1 MGVMDRYSEKKKK
14 KDEESTGGKSASGG
28 VAERYERNQYYQT
41 LDTDSVDEN
50 YINSFISDTNTF
62 FKGVKE
68 NSISYDAG
76 KSTFGDLSTRYDTIQ
91 GWLYKNNINEEK
103 YASLSSTFDGLQS
116 SFDGLKDFYSRWD
129 NEDEYKKAVEQE
141 EAEKKALE
149 DKLNFDFEAGQK
161 EIDELNKLLEEY
173 DYLILRQSTADPNS
187 EANVRLRELRS
198 QYGSK
203 ADIQGLVSEKIAYME
218 EAKLA
223 QKSVKLASVNNPG
236 SENYDIEFDKYTG
249 YTPGKKHLIP
259 TYEDLAYDVINGNR
273 DVNLAVGQAWDRISD
288 RELYRLDAVGYM
300 EPDEIALYNYYYSKY
315 GMDAAEEYLDTIYG
329 ELKYRLENQ
338 NILDMRQLAEDN
350 PMWASVGSV
359 FTSLASAGEYLN
371 DLIYYKVDQLDGNYV
386 SMDTN
391 HAANVTNTIRGTVA
405 EQVDWEI
412 GNWDAF
418 DFLYN
423 TTMSGVDSVVAGTLF
438 GGYGGVTLGLT
449 AAAQGTNDALDR
461 GMSDGQAFWSGLF
474 SGVFECL
481 FESIS
486 IGQFDSLKEIA
497 PKNMKDILKNLGK
510 SMLVNASEET
520 LTEIANIAYDTL
532 VNGEFANYTLE
543 DLKNGA
549 WKDALWQVLESGAS
563 GALMGLGIGSI
574 ANAVGYAKGNREAK
588 RNYGSDPEAL
598 VGKALEIDPGNAFAQ
613 KMKGRLESGKSL
625 SGGQLNRL
633 VQQNEQ
639 TLKVQDMEYIKSVVA
654 PRLTKLGETSDVQ
667 ALASALA
674 KQAVGERLGVAERRL
689 IRDSKYGSYFS
700 NELNPENI
708 SSWGYSSEETESID
722 TNRIN
727 AKEYSRLVEA
737 AQLPQEA
744 VETSGNQVVTETQSA
759 AQVTQTAAVEP
770 TSANDQQ
777 MTGKLIG
784 DEATE
789 SEDGVTR
796 QKSTGKEIIPQKI
809 VSIKGNKVLIQTDTG
824 TIAADDIQF
833 GTKETDLLWRSAAD
847 FHGINT
853 AGANGIIRAYESD
866 QPVATYLNGAAQE
879 FRNGYHNLS
888 SGGEYADKLTSF
900 QREIIYA
907 LGQKAAGENIAKEQ
921 AKKTKAKKSAA
932 SVSKTEKVGKVHFD
946 RNGRT
951 FDQKRETALKTME
964 QLSKALGV
972 EFYVFESYVNKAGQ
986 RVYRDANGNE
996 VHAPNGWYDPSDGSI
1011 HIDLN
1016 AGAGGKGA
1024 MLFTIAHELT
1034 HFIREWSPAKFKV
1047 LANFLIKLYGEN
1059 GVSVKM
1065 LVEEQIKKAKKNGRT
1080 IDYDT
1085 AFEEVVADSMEA
1097 IMADGNVVQFMAEL
1111 KQQDKA
1117 LWQKIC
1123 DWFKDLVN
1131 DLKSIVA
1138 AYKGVKPDS
1147 NEGKLVADLKEMI
1160 VVLESLYA
1168 EALVEASD
1176 NFQAA
1181 KVQKNTT
1188 QEGDV
1193 AKYSDRY
1200 LAADTNSEI
1209 LSLVNRVANGEFKAN
1224 EKVYL
1229 DTVSDAIANKIHELT
1244 GIRVNG
1250 FNVAIE
1256 ARQIDHIL
1264 RGHGMNGDTDHS
1276 MADPYDIAKM
1286 EYALSNPDDIRKTG
1300 KTQAYTYMRDGRN
1313 RTVDTV
1319 LYEKKIGDKS
1329 YYVVQAIPD
1338 TKAKTLYIVTAFIG
1352 NSGYKKEASQLINA
1366 KSLDATAKTG
1376 SASTSKVNVA
1386 QDAEEVK
1393 KKFSLRDTV
1402 EETRDLMAYHNIT
1415 PQLLLEALN
1424 RNGLLMPS
1432 LAITN
1437 KGMTDF
1443 GEISLLFDKST
1454 IDPNVDSKNKIY
1466 GADAWTP
1473 TQTQLKKNPKFDVNQ
1488 TVRAVNDMKNL
1499 IGSKFVSELFNVT
1512 PKQFRDTIVKADG
1525 SIYDAYAHNIGM
1537 QTAYAIESGIISKV
1551 PVKNGVIDKV
1561 ALEEQLNSEL
1571 DTDNG
1576 WRQYKKWLNNISDT
1590 IITSYDAATNEDIL
1604 QNMMAQP
1611 DTAKPFKL
1619 SESGDLV
1626 VPVVEYTSVEEMK
1639 RNRGRLDDNAAA
1651 ATKAVADEFI
1661 SFAKPLGNLKTVV
1674 NAINAAFNDRYSTT
1688 DIVKTFNRYGIKL
1701 SAETA
1706 SELQALYKKAVELPT
1721 QYFEAKPQRAVD
1733 LNEIKAVVMPNDSSL
1748 SELKSKLESL
1758 GVTVVEYQAGSNE
1771 SRVKALNSQKD
1782 LKFSDRDSDGNQ
1794 LSEEQRDYF
1803 KDSKVRD
1810 KDGNLLV
1817 MYHGTK
1823 NGDFTVF
1830 DRKKAGKRTGFAIYG
1845 KGNYFTVFENG
1856 ASNYGSRVIPAYL
1869 KIANPIITSAKTGA
1883 FATDVAEAL
1892 GIKATEIFSQT
1903 VSERIKDAGFDG
1915 VIVYGIGEDEG
1926 NIVICVTYDSSQIK
1940 EVSNKNPTSDPDI
1953 RYSERDSDG
1962 TELSREQQ
1970 EYFKN
1975 SKVRDEQG
1983 RLLVMHHGTPNGGFT
1998 KFRSGTYFTQN
2009 ASYADVYQSPGASSI
2024 STKKGA
2030 EAPMTYKVYLDI
2042 KKPFDT
2048 RNAKE
2053 RRIFL
2058 QEFYRKYGTGT
2069 PLADSGLPDWVDG
2082 MDLQEFIEEMGYD
2095 YDGLILDEGGVGG
2108 YGDDVKSRG
2117 LSYVVF
2123 SSEQVKDVGNKTP
2136 TDDPDFRYSERDPE
2150 LEKVNKVLEKENA
2163 QLKHDVAYLK
2173 ELLKLQKQVTGG
2185 TKFTKTSV
2193 EAAARQLMKYSDA
2206 KGDTKELAGLLNAM
2220 YEYIAGSKE
2229 LTWDGVVETAQPA
2242 VAWLQN
2248 HVRTRTERSA
2258 YAKDV
2263 LKEIR
2268 NSRIYLDETQK
2279 KEVAY
2284 QYGSYNEFRK
2294 KTMGSVILTD
2304 NATMS
2309 LDSQWHAWAEQYP
2322 NLFDP
2327 DMSSTD
2333 MPSALLEVLDSLRN
2347 MTETNGYG
2355 YERELFGQE
2364 LLSQVYN
2371 SYWNVSTLYTVKD
2384 KAQKEINKL
2393 KFDHAGRMA
2402 KLKQYHK
2409 EQAAKLKQEH
2419 REDLQR
2425 IRQEM
2430 RDREEAKL
2438 KKLQDQYHESRKK
2451 MSENRH
2457 KAEMRRKIRRTVMD
2471 LKKIL
2476 NNGDK
2481 NRNVKE
2487 DMKDLVTQ
2495 ALRSADILFTDSY
2508 SNEDMV
2514 RYGVGTDMTEQE
2526 AKYMAEAQGILAE
2539 IEASTTAQERQ
2550 EAEIRLQ
2557 GKLDY
2562 RMSKLKDVFV
2572 RERARLNK
2580 ATVAEVLGGL
2590 ADAYVSLENSD
2601 LDYVKGAFDENV
2613 YQYLTTLKGDV
2624 GGTTVKDMSLS
2635 QLEELHKAYT
2645 MVLTTVRNAN
2655 KMFAA
2660 NLKQTREQLGSQ
2672 TINEVKQAGGERKF
2686 RSKAEKAANAFAWN
2700 NQKPVYA
2707 FEWIG
2712 SETLKTL
2719 FDNTRAGEDR
2729 WALDM
2734 IEAREF
2740 YLEQVRKFKYDSWD
2754 FGKQYKFTSSS
2765 GTDFVLNLEQI
2776 MSLYAYSKREQ
2787 AHDHLLKGGF
2797 VFDEATEVIVE
2808 KARGIKQTMLLEDST
2823 AYNVSME
2830 ILAEI
2835 VSKLNAEQK
2844 AFVDQM
2850 QDFLSTTMGDKGNEV
2865 SMQLYGVKLFNEKFY
2880 FPLRSAGQYME
2891 QAKEADL
2898 KKQQGQI
2905 SIVNSGFAKSTKPK
2919 SSNPVVLSGFMDVW
2933 ADHVNDMSMYHSFVL
2948 PMEDFRRVYNYSSPS
2963 MESQA
2968 PVSVNSTI
2976 RNAYGKAATDYID
2989 QLYRDLNGGAVADP
3003 RENLIKSLV
3012 SKFKKAAVFTSLS
3025 VVVQQPSAIGRA
3037 FAVIDPKYFI
3047 GSKVDSKRHKAL
3059 WSELK
3064 QYAPVAAIKEMGY
3077 FDTGMGKSAHDFI
3090 TGKEYNGLKEKVVAL
3105 FTDGNYRDEV
3115 LSKAPALADEL
3126 TWCAIWDAAKR
3137 ETKAKNPKMDVKSEE
3152 FLRLAGKRFTE
3163 VITKTQVYDSVLSRS
3178 ANMRSKG
3185 VFMSIWTA
3193 FMAEPTTSIN
3203 MVEDALRKAKKGD
3216 KGYAARAMGAV
3227 MTSIVLNSLLS
3238 SLIYAMRDDDEDE
3251 TFLEKY
3257 VQSFSVEMLD
3267 GINPLTYYPFL
3278 KDVWSTMQGFDIERS
3293 DMSLITSLTD
3303 SVTKLI
3309 QTYIK
3314 DTDDMDE
3321 EEIAEHKKDL
3331 AGSWWGV
3338 VDYVTALFGIPVKNV
3353 RRDINGAINM
3363 VKTIGED
3370 LNGRDTTW
3378 GSLLDKTWDNAKNSL
3393 PVVGWF
3399 PDETAADKLY
3409 KATVNGDTAY
3419 QKRLESS
3426 YKTEKS
3432 LNNAIRK
3439 GLRNNDARIWEA
3451 AIAWN
3456 NNDLEGYKR
3465 IAKEIIAEGYFSQD
3479 NVVMAIQAEAK
3490 AMLPTESNST
3500 DSKAKGYFTMEKFA
3514 VAISQGNISMAAT
3527 IKADIIETA
3536 QKNGKT
3542 AEEAEKNFTSS
3553 AKTDMKELFLAG
3565 SITATQAIDALTE
3578 FCGVDEEDAQA
3589 DVLYWDFQKEY
3600 PDTFVDDSWI
3610 DEYYEEIADSGIAID
3625 VFVNYRNQVKG
3636 ITGENKK
3643 EARMAVIDSMNITI
3657 AQKDALYYAEG
3668 WAKSKIHEAP
3678 WH

>member
-1 MGVMDRYSEKKKK
+1 MGVMDRYNEKKKK
-14 KDEESTGGKSASGG
+14 KDEESTGGKSSSGG

-41 LDTDSVDEN
+41 LDTDSVDEK

-62 FKGVKE
+62 FKGVNEK
-68 NSISYDAG
+68 SISYDAG
-76 KSTFGDLSTRYDTIQ
+76 KSTLGDLSTRYDTIQ
-91 GWLYKNNINEEK
+91 GWLYKNKSNINKESYTK
-103 YASLSSTFDGLQS
+103 LSSTFDGLKS
-116 SFDGLKDFYSRWD
+116 NFDDLKDFYSRWD
-129 NEDEYKKAVEQE
+129 TADAYNAAVKKAEEDAAKWAELTGGYDPTKNQAEGKIGWEEYVALQDRLAQQTADREEAKKKEGYSLEQFWDDLGRWMGPGVNPDTSLPFHTDTQLIAQGYRDEEAAKRVPDERWTDEQRYTYGYLWKDSRQKAAEYAYAINNMLNIQQEQE
-141 EAEKKALE
+141 QIQQIVEWSTDNFGSGAVSTAGAILAAPSGLADFLGDVMQSGTLGYIPEADGTITPFEYSQAVTSGIGQHLNTEIGTLNDDIPIIGGKGWGDVYGLGVSIAQSALAAYSGGSGQALITFFGSAAASGVDDALSRGATSEQAVAYGTMSGLAEALAEQIGVDNLLKVGASSTMRELVWNIIKQGAAEGLEEGATTLMNNFADQLVLQDKSNFHILVEHYMSKGMSEGDAKKKAW
-149 DKLNFDFEAGQK
+149 LNMANDMAYDMLGGFVSGAAHAGPQ
-161 EIDELNKLLEEY
+161 
-173 DYLILRQSTADPNS
+173 TAYQTIATNRDTK
-187 EANVRLRELRS
+187 AIYGAS
-198 QYGSK
+198 QNE
-203 ADIQGLVSEKIAYME
+203 LVSEAI
-218 EAKLA
+218 
-223 QKSVKLASVNNPG
+223 
-236 SENYDIEFDKYTG
+236 
-249 YTPGKKHLIP
+249 
-259 TYEDLAYDVINGNR
+259 
-273 DVNLAVGQAWDRISD
+273 
-288 RELYRLDAVGYM
+288 
-300 EPDEIALYNYYYSKY
+300 
-315 GMDAAEEYLDTIYG
+315 
-329 ELKYRLENQ
+329 
-338 NILDMRQLAEDN
+338 
-350 PMWASVGSV
+350 
-359 FTSLASAGEYLN
+359 
-371 DLIYYKVDQLDGNYV
+371 
-386 SMDTN
+386 
-391 HAANVTNTIRGTVA
+391 
-405 EQVDWEI
+405 
-412 GNWDAF
+412 
-418 DFLYN
+418 
-423 TTMSGVDSVVAGTLF
+423 
-438 GGYGGVTLGLT
+438 
-449 AAAQGTNDALDR
+449 
-461 GMSDGQAFWSGLF
+461 
-474 SGVFECL
+474 
-481 FESIS
+481 
-486 IGQFDSLKEIA
+486 
-497 PKNMKDILKNLGK
+497 
-510 SMLVNASEET
+510 
-520 LTEIANIAYDTL
+520 
-532 VNGEFANYTLE
+532 
-543 DLKNGA
+543 
-549 WKDALWQVLESGAS
+549 
-563 GALMGLGIGSI
+563 
-574 ANAVGYAKGNREAK
+574 
-588 RNYGSDPEAL
+588 
-598 VGKALEIDPGNAFAQ
+598 EIDPGNAFAQ
-613 KMKGRLESGKSL
+613 KMQGRLDSGKNL
-625 SGGQLNRL
+625 SGGQLNKL
-633 VQQNEQ
+633 VQQNEA
-639 TLKVQDMEYIKSVVA
+639 TLKSQDMASIQSAVA
-654 PRLTKLGETSDVQ
+654 QRLTELGETGDVQ
-667 ALASALA
+667 ALAAALT
-674 KQAVGERLGVAERRL
+674 KQAAGEKLGVAERRM
-689 IRDSKYGSYFS
+689 ISDSKYGNRVS
-700 NELNPENI
+700 NELSTQNI
-708 SSWGYSSEETESID
+708 NSGGYSSEWAEKID

-727 AKEYSRLVEA
+727 VEEYSRLVEA
-737 AQLPQEA
+737 AQLPQET
-744 VETSGNQVVTETQSA
+744 VETSGSQVVTELQNETQ
-759 AQVTQTAAVEP
+759 QGQVEP
-770 TSANDQQ
+770 EMATVRGSRTVADTTDPANDQQ
-777 MTGKLIG
+777 MTGKLTG
-784 DEATE
+784 KEAME

-809 VSIKGNKVLIQTDTG
+809 VSIKGGKVMIQTDNG

-853 AGANGIIRAYESD
+853 AGANGIIRAYKSD

-900 QREIIYA
+900 QREIIYS
-907 LGQKAAGENIAKEQ
+907 LGQKAAGENIAMEQ
-921 AKKTKAKKSAA
+921 SKKTKAKKSEA

-986 RVYRDANGNE
+986 RVYRDANGNA

-1016 AGAGGKGA
+1016 AGADGKGT

-1059 GVSVKM
+1059 DVSVKI

-1131 DLKSIVA
+1131 DLKSLVA

-1147 NEGKLVADLKEMI
+1147 NEGKLVADMKEMI

-1168 EALVEASD
+1168 DAMVEAGE
-1176 NFQAA
+1176 NYQAA
-1181 KVQKNTT
+1181 KAQKNTT
-1188 QEGDV
+1188 LEGDV
-1193 AKYSDRY
+1193 KMQTRAVNGDQVVWIEENILKGNKGQPVHQFIANYIAEHIDDVYTIIESGQKVYIGEDLPGEYTQSKYTKAILRYNPSISKVKNKASANLGEMIEIATNRRWEKTRHISNKDAKYGIYRY
-1200 LAADTNSEI
+1200 DTRFGFPVKNNRGEIVGANIYGAEI
-1209 LSLVNRVANGEFKAN
+1209 LIRNASDGK
-1224 EKVYL
+1224 KYL
-1229 DTVSDAIANKIHELT
+1229 
-1244 GIRVNG
+1244 
-1250 FNVAIE
+1250 
-1256 ARQIDHIL
+1256 
-1264 RGHGMNGDTDHS
+1264 
-1276 MADPYDIAKM
+1276 YDIVNIKK
-1286 EYALSNPDDIRKTG
+1286 DIASSDWLTQRVTSAAG
-1300 KTQAYTYMRDGRN
+1300 KSAGQKGDVSRSSVTQNVDG
-1313 RTVDTV
+1313 
-1319 LYEKKIGDKS
+1319 
-1329 YYVVQAIPD
+1329 
-1338 TKAKTLYIVTAFIG
+1338 
-1352 NSGYKKEASQLINA
+1352 
-1366 KSLDATAKTG
+1366 
-1376 SASTSKVNVA
+1376 
-1386 QDAEEVK
+1386 VK
-1393 KKFSLRDTV
+1393 KKL
-1402 EETRDLMAYHNIT
+1402 
-1415 PQLLLEALN
+1415 
-1424 RNGLLMPS
+1424 
-1432 LAITN
+1432 
-1437 KGMTDF
+1437 
-1443 GEISLLFDKST
+1443 
-1454 IDPNVDSKNKIY
+1454 
-1466 GADAWTP
+1466 
-1473 TQTQLKKNPKFDVNQ
+1473 
-1488 TVRAVNDMKNL
+1488 
-1499 IGSKFVSELFNVT
+1499 
-1512 PKQFRDTIVKADG
+1512 
-1525 SIYDAYAHNIGM
+1525 
-1537 QTAYAIESGIISKV
+1537 
-1551 PVKNGVIDKV
+1551 
-1561 ALEEQLNSEL
+1561 
-1571 DTDNG
+1571 
-1576 WRQYKKWLNNISDT
+1576 
-1590 IITSYDAATNEDIL
+1590 
-1604 QNMMAQP
+1604 
-1611 DTAKPFKL
+1611 
-1619 SESGDLV
+1619 
-1626 VPVVEYTSVEEMK
+1626 
-1639 RNRGRLDDNAAA
+1639 
-1651 ATKAVADEFI
+1651 
-1661 SFAKPLGNLKTVV
+1661 
-1674 NAINAAFNDRYSTT
+1674 
-1688 DIVKTFNRYGIKL
+1688 
-1701 SAETA
+1701 
-1706 SELQALYKKAVELPT
+1706 
-1721 QYFEAKPQRAVD
+1721 
-1733 LNEIKAVVMPNDSSL
+1733 
-1748 SELKSKLESL
+1748 
-1758 GVTVVEYQAGSNE
+1758 
-1771 SRVKALNSQKD
+1771 
-1782 LKFSDRDSDGNQ
+1782 SDRDSYGNE
-1794 LSEEQRDYF
+1794 LSQEQQEYF

-1953 RYSERDSDG
+1953 RYSERD
-1962 TELSREQQ
+1962 
-1970 EYFKN
+1970 
-1975 SKVRDEQG
+1975 
-1983 RLLVMHHGTPNGGFT
+1983 
-1998 KFRSGTYFTQN
+1998 
-2009 ASYADVYQSPGASSI
+2009 
-2024 STKKGA
+2024 
-2030 EAPMTYKVYLDI
+2030 
-2042 KKPFDT
+2042 
-2048 RNAKE
+2048 
-2053 RRIFL
+2053 
-2058 QEFYRKYGTGT
+2058 
-2069 PLADSGLPDWVDG
+2069 
-2082 MDLQEFIEEMGYD
+2082 
-2095 YDGLILDEGGVGG
+2095 
-2108 YGDDVKSRG
+2108 
-2117 LSYVVF
+2117 
-2123 SSEQVKDVGNKTP
+2123 
-2136 TDDPDFRYSERDPE
+2136 PE
-2150 LEKVNKVLEKENA
+2150 LEKVTRVLEKENA
-2163 QLKHDVAYLK
+2163 QLKHDVSYLK
-2173 ELLKLQKQVTGG
+2173 ELLKLQNQVTGG

-2304 NATMS
+2304 NANIS

-2333 MPSALLEVLDSLRN
+2333 MPSALLEVFDSLRN

-2425 IRQEM
+2425 VRQEM

-2451 MSENRH
+2451 MSENRQ
-2457 KAEMRRKIRRTVMD
+2457 KAEMRRKIRKTVMD
-2471 LKKIL
+2471 LNKIL
-2476 NNGDK
+2476 NKGDK
-2481 NRNVKE
+2481 KRNVKE

-2495 ALRSADILFTDSY
+2495 ALRSADILFTDNY

-2526 AKYMAEAQGILAE
+2526 TKYMTEAKDILAE
-2539 IEASTTAQERQ
+2539 IEATTTAQERQ
-2550 EAEIRLQ
+2550 EAETRLQ

-2562 RMSKLKDVFV
+2562 RMGKLKDVFV
-2572 RERARLNK
+2572 REKARLNK
-2580 ATVAEVLGGL
+2580 ATVAEVLGSL
-2590 ADAYVSLENSD
+2590 ADAYMSLENSD
-2601 LDYVKGAFDENV
+2601 QDYVKGAFDENV
-2613 YQYLTTLKGDV
+2613 YQYLTALKGDA
-2624 GGTTVKDMSLS
+2624 GGTTVKDMSLF
-2635 QLEELHKAYT
+2635 QLEELHRAYT

-2729 WALDM
+2729 WAQDM
-2734 IEAREF
+2734 TEAREF

-2754 FGKQYKFTSSS
+2754 FKKQYKFTSSS
-2765 GTDFVLNLEQI
+2765 GTDFALNLEQI
-2776 MSLYAYSKREQ
+2776 MSLYAYSKRKQ

-2808 KARGIKQTMLLEDST
+2808 KTRGIKQTMLLEDST

-2850 QDFLSTTMGDKGNEV
+2850 QDFLSSTMGEKGNEV

-2891 QAKEADL
+2891 RAKEADL

-2905 SIVNSGFAKSTKPK
+2905 SIVNSGFAKSTTPK

-2933 ADHVNDMSMYHSFVL
+2933 ADHVNEMSMYHSFVL

-3003 RENLIKSLV
+3003 RENGIKSLV
-3012 SKFKKAAVFTSLS
+3012 GKFKKAAVFTSLS

-3037 FAVIDPKYFI
+3037 FAIIDPKYFI
-3047 GSKVDSKRHKAL
+3047 GSKVDHKRHKAL
-3059 WSELK
+3059 WAELK

-3077 FDTGMGKSAHDFI
+3077 FDTGMGKSAQDFI
-3090 TGKEYNGLKEKVVAL
+3090 TGKEYHGIKEKAAAL
-3105 FTDGNYRDEV
+3105 FTDGDYRDEV

-3185 VFMSIWTA
+3185 VFMSMWTA
-3193 FMAEPTTSIN
+3193 FMAEPTTTIN
-3203 MVEDALRKAKKGD
+3203 MVENALRKAKNGD
-3216 KGYAARAMGAV
+3216 KKYAARAMGAV

-3238 SLIYAMRDDDEDE
+3238 SLVYAMRDDDEDE

-3257 VQSFSVEMLD
+3257 MQSFATEIMD
-3267 GINPLTYYPFL
+3267 GINPITYYPFL
-3278 KDVWSTMQGFDIERS
+3278 KDVWSALQGFDIERS
-3293 DMSLITSLTD
+3293 DMSLITSLTEKI
-3303 SVTKLI
+3303 TKLVQI
-3309 QTYIK
+3309 YSK
-3314 DTDDMDE
+3314 DSESRDE
-3321 EEIAEHKKDL
+3321 NVL
-3331 AGSWWGV
+3331 ADAWWGV
-3338 VDYVTALFGIPVKNV
+3338 VDYATALVGIPVKNV
-3353 RRDINGAINM
+3353 RRDINGAINTY
-3363 VKTIGED
+3363 KTISKD
-3370 LNGRDTTW
+3370 LTDRDASW
-3378 GSLLDKTWDNAKNSL
+3378 GSLIDQTWDEVKNAL

-3399 PDETAADKLY
+3399 PDKTAADKLY
-3409 KATVNGDTAY
+3409 EATISGDTAY
-3419 QKRLESS
+3419 QKRLASS
-3426 YKTEKS
+3426 YKTENS
-3432 LNNAIRK
+3432 LNSAIRK
-3439 GLRNNDARIWEA
+3439 GLRDNDSRIWEA
-3451 AIAWN
+3451 AMAWN
-3456 NNDLEGYKR
+3456 NNNLEGYLR
-3465 IAKEIIAEGYFSQD
+3465 IAKEIVTEGHFSQG
-3479 NVVMAIQAEAK
+3479 NVSMAIQAEAE
-3490 AMLPTESNST
+3490 AMLPAESNSA

-3514 VAISQGNISMAAT
+3514 VAISQNNHSMAAT

-3536 QKNGKT
+3536 QKNGKSEVD
-3542 AEEAEKNFTSS
+3542 AEESFASS
-3553 AKTDMKELFLAG
+3553 AKSNMKEMLMDGKLSEDKAVNAL
-3565 SITATQAIDALTE
+3565 ITYCDEDQKNAQNIVAKWKFEADYGFSYDDRADAYKSGEISAYELKTVLIDIGGKTADE
-3578 FCGVDEEDAQA
+3578 ANYQIKVYDWENQGYEGVTTAE
-3589 DVLYWDFQKEY
+3589 VKK
-3600 PDTFVDDSWI
+3600 
-3610 DEYYEEIADSGIAID
+3610 YYEKVRSSG
-3625 VFVNYRNQVKG
+3625 VSVSVYYKYCQGRKG
-3636 ITGENKK
+3636 YSKK
-3643 EARMAVIDSMNITI
+3643 DDIMAVIHSLPITV

-3668 WAKSKIHEAP
+3668 WEQSKISEAP